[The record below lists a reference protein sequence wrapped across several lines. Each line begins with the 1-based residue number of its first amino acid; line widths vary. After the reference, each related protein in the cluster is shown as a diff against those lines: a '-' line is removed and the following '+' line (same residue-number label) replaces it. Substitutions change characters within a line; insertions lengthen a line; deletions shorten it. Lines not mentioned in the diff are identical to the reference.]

1 MSAVKDNLK
10 EMFAKLEEH
19 VSTKTVV
26 GEPVHIGDVIM
37 IPLVDVSL
45 GMGTAMVA
53 NTQEGTRDGG
63 GGALGAKMTPSA
75 MVVVSNGTVQLVN
88 LKNQESTNKL
98 LDMVPGLLSKLDLA
112 SLFKK
117 KDAEEEEIVVEV
129 ETTTDDPIGEL
140 PYEY

>member
-26 GEPVHIGDVIM
+26 GDPVHIGDVIM

-53 NTQEGTRDGG
+53 NTNDGTRDGG
-63 GGALGAKMTPSA
+63 GGALGAKMIPSA

-98 LDMVPGLLSKLDLA
+98 LDMVPGLLSKLDLGA
-112 SLFKK
+112 LFKK
-117 KDAEEEEIVVEV
+117 KEEEIVVEV
-129 ETTTDDPIGEL
+129 ETDEPIGEL

>member
-10 EMFAKLEEH
+10 EMFSKLEEH

-26 GEPVHIGDVIM
+26 GDPVHIGDVIM

-53 NTQEGTRDGG
+53 NTQEGARDGG

-75 MVVVSNGTVQLVN
+75 MVVVTNGTVQLVN

-98 LDMVPGLLSKLDLA
+98 LDMVPGLLSKLDLG

-117 KDAEEEEIVVEV
+117 KDAEEAEVVE
-129 ETTTDDPIGEL
+129 EPAPADEPIGEL